1 MTSFVRCDDNALW
14 TASPAAIIFLDM
26 IGTQHKAAA
35 VFPASPPRVAD
46 GRRVYAVGDIHGRAD
61 LLERLHDLIRADV
74 AAAPARRNVLVYV
87 GDYIDRG
94 TDSFGVVELL
104 IERPLEG
111 FEAIHL
117 KGNHEG
123 FLLDFLDDE
132 SVAGIWAANGGLET
146 LRSYGVDPLEV
157 ALGTSE
163 RKKTQRALVAAL
175 PLHHLAFFHTLKSQ
189 HVEGDYVFVHAGIR
203 PGVPLAEQREKD
215 LLWIRDEFL
224 SCDSFFPKVVVHGHT
239 SRRMLDV
246 RSNRIGIDTRA
257 YHSNHLTCLV
267 LDGTDRRFL
276 QT

>member
-1 MTSFVRCDDNALW
+1 MVR
-14 TASPAAIIFLDM
+14 
-26 IGTQHKAAA
+26 TQHKVAT
-35 VFPASPPRVAD
+35 VFPAAPPRVAD
-46 GRRVYAVGDIHGRAD
+46 GRRVYAIGDIHGRSD
-61 LLERLHDLIRADV
+61 LLEHLHGLIRADV
-74 AAAPARRNVLVYV
+74 AKAPERRNVVVYV

-94 TDSFGVVELL
+94 ADSFGVVELL